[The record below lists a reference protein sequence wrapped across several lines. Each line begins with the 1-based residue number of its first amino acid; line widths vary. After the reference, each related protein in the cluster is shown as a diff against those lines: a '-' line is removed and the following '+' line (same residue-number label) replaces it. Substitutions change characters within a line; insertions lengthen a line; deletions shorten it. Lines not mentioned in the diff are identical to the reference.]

1 MAKVVVGMSGGVDS
15 AVAAYLLKQQG
26 YEVLGLTIRT
36 WNPDAGYSRCC
47 EIDDAREV
55 CRKLDIPYHV
65 LNCESAFKE
74 HVTEPFISCYLNGKT
89 PNPCVGCNL
98 HVKWER
104 MIYWANIN
112 QAEYV
117 ATGHYAYIINKDGRY
132 TVKTA
137 EHAEKDQSYMLYQ
150 LPQEYLARTLMPL
163 GNLDK
168 DTVRSIAAEAGIH
181 IANKGD
187 SQDICFITN
196 GNYTD
201 YISANADT
209 SNVKEGNF
217 VDVDGN
223 VLGTH
228 KGIINYTVGQRKGL
242 GIALGYPAF
251 VKHIDAEKNEITL
264 CNEKAI
270 YASSITCDQLNFMSI
285 PTPEIG
291 AKVRSNVKIRY
302 HHRAQSATMTLTD
315 DNTLLI
321 EFDEPVKGPAP
332 GQSAVFYDD
341 DGCVMGGGIILS

>member
-15 AVAAYLLKQQG
+15 AVAAYLLKKQG

-36 WNPDAGYSRCC
+36 WNPDEGYSRCC

-55 CRKLDIPYHV
+55 CQTLGIPYHV
-65 LNCESAFKE
+65 LNCESAFRE
-74 HVTEPFISCYLNGKT
+74 YVTEPFIKCYLDGKT

-98 HVKWER
+98 HVKWTK
-104 MIYWANIN
+104 MIYWADIM
-112 QAEYV
+112 QAEFV
-117 ATGHYAYIINKDGRY
+117 ATGHYAHIIKKADGRY

-137 EHAEKDQSYMLYQ
+137 EHADKDQSYMLYQ
-150 LPQEYLARTLMPL
+150 LPQEFLARTLMPL

-168 DTVRSIAAEAGIH
+168 ETVRSIAAEAGIH
-181 IANKGD
+181 IAAKGD
-187 SQDICFITN
+187 SQDICFITD

-201 YISANADT
+201 YINKNADT
-209 SNVKEGNF
+209 SGVKEGNF
-217 VDVDGN
+217 VDTEGN

-251 VKHIDAEKNEITL
+251 VKRIDAEKNEITL
-264 CNEKAI
+264 CDEKTI
-270 YASSITCDQLNFMSI
+270 YADSVVCDQLNFMSI
-285 PTPEIG
+285 PTPAVGEKI
-291 AKVRSNVKIRY
+291 RSNVKIRY

-315 DNTLLI
+315 ENTLLI

-341 DGCVMGGGIILS
+341 DGCVMGGGVIV

>member
-36 WNPDAGYSRCC
+36 WNPDVGYSRCC

-65 LNCESAFKE
+65 LNCESAFRE
-74 HVTEPFISCYLNGKT
+74 YVTEPFIKCYLNGKT

-104 MIYWANIN
+104 MIYWADIM
-112 QAEYV
+112 QAEFV

-168 DTVRSIAAEAGIH
+168 ETVRSIAAEAGIH

-187 SQDICFITN
+187 SQDICFITD
-196 GNYTD
+196 GNYAD
-201 YISANADT
+201 YIRENGDT
-209 SNVKEGNF
+209 SSVKEGNF
-217 VDVDGN
+217 VDCDGN

-264 CNEKAI
+264 CDENAI
-270 YASSITCDQLNFMSI
+270 YTSSVKCNQLNFMSI
-285 PTPEIG
+285 PTPAVGEKI
-291 AKVRSNVKIRY
+291 RSNVKIRY

-315 DNTLLI
+315 ENTLLI

-341 DGCVMGGGIILS
+341 DGCVMGGGIINI

>member
-1 MAKVVVGMSGGVDS
+1 MSGGVDS

-65 LNCESAFKE
+65 LNCESAFRE

-150 LPQEYLARTLMPL
+150 LPQEYLSRTLMPL
-163 GNLDK
+163 GDYDK
-168 DTVRSIAAEAGIH
+168 ETVRKIAQEAGIH

-196 GNYTD
+196 GNYAD
-201 YISANADT
+201 YICANADT
-209 SNVKEGNF
+209 SSVKEGNF
-217 VDVDGN
+217 VDTDGN

-264 CNEKAI
+264 CDEKAI
-270 YASSITCDQLNFMSI
+270 YASSVTCDQLNFMSI
-285 PTPEIG
+285 PKPEIG
-291 AKVRSNVKIRY
+291 GKIRSNVKIRY

-315 DNTLLI
+315 ENTLLI

-341 DGCVMGGGIILS
+341 DGCVMGGGIIL

>member
-26 YEVLGLTIRT
+26 YEAIGLTIRT

-74 HVTEPFISCYLNGKT
+74 HVTEPFIRCYLNGRT

-104 MIYWANIN
+104 MIYWADIN

-163 GNLDK
+163 GDYDK
-168 DTVRSIAAEAGIH
+168 DTVRKIAQEAGIH

-187 SQDICFITN
+187 SQDICFITD
-196 GNYTD
+196 GNYAD
-201 YISANADT
+201 YIHANADT

-217 VDVDGN
+217 VDTEGN

-264 CNEKAI
+264 CDENAI
-270 YASSITCDQLNFMSI
+270 YASSVKCEQLNFMSI
-285 PTPEIG
+285 PAPAVGEKI
-291 AKVRSNVKIRY
+291 RSNVKIRY

-315 DNTLLI
+315 ENTLLI

-341 DGCVMGGGIILS
+341 DGCVMGGGIITS

>member
-26 YEVLGLTIRT
+26 YEVIGLTIRT

-74 HVTEPFISCYLNGKT
+74 HVTEPFIRCYLNGRT

-104 MIYWANIN
+104 MIYWADIN

-163 GNLDK
+163 GDY
-168 DTVRSIAAEAGIH
+168 DTETVRKIAQEAGIH

-187 SQDICFITN
+187 SQDICFITD
-196 GNYTD
+196 GNYAD
-201 YISANADT
+201 YIHANADT

-217 VDVDGN
+217 VDTEGN

-264 CNEKAI
+264 CDENAI
-270 YASSITCDQLNFMSI
+270 YASSVMCDQLNFMSI
-285 PTPEIG
+285 PAPAIG
-291 AKVRSNVKIRY
+291 EKIRSNVKIRY

-315 DNTLLI
+315 ENTLLI

-341 DGCVMGGGIILS
+341 DGCVMGGGIITA

>member
-65 LNCESAFKE
+65 LNCESAFRE

-163 GNLDK
+163 GDYDK
-168 DTVRSIAAEAGIH
+168 ETVRKIAQEAGIH

-196 GNYTD
+196 GNYAD
-201 YISANADT
+201 YICANADT
-209 SNVKEGNF
+209 SSVKEGNF

-264 CNEKAI
+264 CDERAI

-285 PTPEIG
+285 PTPAVGE
-291 AKVRSNVKIRY
+291 KVRSNVKIRY
-302 HHRAQSATMTLTD
+302 HHRAQSATLTLTD
-315 DNTLLI
+315 ENTLLI

-341 DGCVMGGGIILS
+341 DGCVMGGGIIQ

>member
-1 MAKVVVGMSGGVDS
+1 MSGGVDS

-65 LNCESAFKE
+65 LNCESAFRE

-163 GNLDK
+163 GDYDK
-168 DTVRSIAAEAGIH
+168 ETVRKIAQEAGIH

-196 GNYTD
+196 GNYAD
-201 YISANADT
+201 YICANADT
-209 SNVKEGNF
+209 SSVKEGNF
-217 VDVDGN
+217 VDTDGN

-264 CNEKAI
+264 CDEKAI

-285 PTPEIG
+285 PMPAVGE
-291 AKVRSNVKIRY
+291 KVRSNVKIRY

-341 DGCVMGGGIILS
+341 DGCVMGGGIIL

>member
-15 AVAAYLLKQQG
+15 AVAAYLLKKQG

-65 LNCESAFKE
+65 LNCESAFRE

-163 GNLDK
+163 GDYDK
-168 DTVRSIAAEAGIH
+168 ETVRKIAQEAGIH

-196 GNYTD
+196 GNYAD
-201 YISANADT
+201 YIHENADT
-209 SNVKEGNF
+209 SSVKEGNF
-217 VDVDGN
+217 VDTEGN
-223 VLGTH
+223 ILGKH

-264 CNEKAI
+264 CDENAI
-270 YASSITCDQLNFMSI
+270 YASSVKCDQLNFMSI
-285 PTPEIG
+285 PAPAIG
-291 AKVRSNVKIRY
+291 EKIRSNVKIRY

-315 DNTLLI
+315 KNTLLI

-341 DGCVMGGGIILS
+341 DGCVMGGGIII

>member
-65 LNCESAFKE
+65 LNCESAFRE
-74 HVTEPFISCYLNGKT
+74 HVTEPFIACYLNGKT

-163 GNLDK
+163 GDYDK
-168 DTVRSIAAEAGIH
+168 ETVRKIAQEAGIH

-196 GNYTD
+196 GNYAD
-201 YISANADT
+201 YICANADT
-209 SNVKEGNF
+209 SSVKEGNF
-217 VDVDGN
+217 VDTDGN

-264 CNEKAI
+264 CDEKAI

-285 PTPEIG
+285 PMPAVGE
-291 AKVRSNVKIRY
+291 KVRSNVKIRY

-315 DNTLLI
+315 ENTLLI

-341 DGCVMGGGIILS
+341 DGCVMGGGIIL